1 MAAVDP
7 GLRRKDGKTIAV
19 SFSLVEPGAPD
30 RGDRAGVEVFGEVET
45 PPISAQ
51 SPSDRRISSELL
63 VMGTDL
69 AVRPTPSVAPASL

>member
-30 RGDRAGVEVFGEVET
+30 RGDRAGVEVFGEVD
-45 PPISAQ
+45 P
-51 SPSDRRISSELL
+51 
-63 VMGTDL
+63 TDL
-69 AVRPTPSVAPASL
+69 GAIPQRSADIERIAGHGD